1 MKYRIFA
8 VIIALLC
15 FSNISEAQDELYQNR
30 LDNIGS
36 SIDLDY
42 NQEVRQYI
50 EMYVDQSRTTG
61 EVLGKSAYYLEIVE
75 DTFKKYGLPADLKYL
90 APALSSY
97 NNWKVS
103 EDGGSGFWQMR
114 YVIARR
120 YGLKVN
126 SYVDERRDFAKATGA
141 AARYLKDLR
150 RSFNSWPLT
159 IAAFYSDE
167 VEVNKAIRKAA
178 SDKKYWEIHE
188 HLLSRHRMA
197 VPAFIAMTYMH
208 FYAESHKVRIIAFEP
223 VDNTIVNVSEWSTI
237 YQLSRALETDY
248 ETLKEL
254 NPLFKKQVIPF
265 TDQAYPVYIPSNK
278 LKRFNTLGDSIYT
291 YPEQE
296 IPDGITVPP
305 KPIIPEPR
313 VVEPAG
319 RGSSTTTTSSSSS
332 TASGMKVVYYT
343 VRRGDYLGRIADM
356 YDVGLSKI
364 KSWNN
369 LRSDRINAGQR
380 LKVYVPASKYD
391 YYNRINS
398 MTSAEK
404 VRIQNKD

>member
-1 MKYRIFA
+1 MKYRIFS
-8 VIIALLC
+8 VIITLL
-15 FSNISEAQDELYQNR
+15 FFAELTEAQDELYQNR

-42 NQEVRQYI
+42 NEEVKQYI
-50 EMYVDQSRTTG
+50 EMYIDQAANTG
-61 EVLGKSAYYLEIVE
+61 NVLGKSAYYLEIVE

-103 EDGGSGFWQMR
+103 DDGGSGFWQMR

-141 AARYLKDLR
+141 AAQYLKDLS

-167 VEVNKAIRKAA
+167 VEVNKAIRKAGT
-178 SDKKYWEIHE
+178 DKNYWDVHQ
-188 HLLSRHRMA
+188 HLLARHRMA
-197 VPAFIAMTYMH
+197 VPAFISMTYMH
-208 FYAESHKVRIIAFEP
+208 FYAESHKVRIVEFER
-223 VDNTIVNVSEWSTI
+223 VENAVVHVSEWSTI

-248 ETLKEL
+248 DGLKEL
-254 NPLFKKQVIPF
+254 NPLFKKQVIPY
-265 TDQAYPVYIPSNK
+265 TDESYPVRIPSKK

-296 IPDGITVPP
+296 IPDVITVPP

-319 RGSSTTTTSSSSS
+319 RGTNSTTSSSSSS
-332 TASGMKVVYYT
+332 TASGMKIVYYT

-364 KSWNN
+364 KRWNN

-391 YYNRINS
+391 YYKRINS